1 VALPVN
7 GNAKANGRVRAG
19 SHVLALLSA
28 PMNVA
33 ILQALSATPTPLVDL
48 RRAVGTPPQTT
59 MRKHLA
65 TLAEAGIL
73 ARARVGG
80 FGGSVSYALEK
91 PGTDLVGVARVLQAW
106 LAAAPHEP
114 VELGTVAARS
124 AIKAVAEGWSTTLLR
139 ALAARP
145 LTLTELDA
153 LITDVSY
160 PSLERR
166 LVAMRM
172 AGQVEAVSGAS
183 RGTPYGVTKWLRLGV
198 GPIVCAICW
207 ERRHLAERT
216 APIGRLDIESSF
228 LLSLPVLRLDPEHS
242 GICRLAVETVSRG
255 NRRTVGVLVGVEEG
269 RIAYCRARLE
279 GDATAWASGSVAAW
293 VRAVSEGRVDQLES
307 GGDRGLADAILAGLH
322 SSLAKPVAA

>member
-1 VALPVN
+1 
-7 GNAKANGRVRAG
+7 
-19 SHVLALLSA
+19 
-28 PMNVA
+28 MNVA
-33 ILQALSATPTPLVDL
+33 ILRALSGAPTPLADL

-65 TLAEAGIL
+65 ALAEAGIL
-73 ARARVGG
+73 SRSRDAG
-80 FGGSVSYALEK
+80 FAGSVSYSLEK
-91 PGTDLVGVARVLQAW
+91 PGTNLLGMARVLEAW
-106 LAAAPHEP
+106 LVAAPSEP

-124 AIKAVAEGWSTTLLR
+124 AIKALVEGWSTTLLR

-172 AGQVEAVSGAS
+172 AGQVEAVSGRG
-183 RGTPYGVTKWLRLGV
+183 RGTPYGVTDWLRQAV

-207 ERRHLAERT
+207 ERRHLAEAT
-216 APIGRLDIESSF
+216 ASIGRLDIETSF
-228 LLSLPVLRLDPEHS
+228 LLALPLLSLDPELS
-242 GICRLAVETVSRG
+242 GTCRLAVETVSRG
-255 NRRTVGVLVGVEEG
+255 QRRAVGVLVGIEEG
-269 RIAYCRARLE
+269 RVAYCRARLE
-279 GDATAWASGSVAAW
+279 GDATAWASGTVPAW
-293 VRAVSEGRVDQLES
+293 YRAVSEGRVDQLEA
-307 GGDRGLADAILAGLH
+307 GGDRGLADAILAGLQ